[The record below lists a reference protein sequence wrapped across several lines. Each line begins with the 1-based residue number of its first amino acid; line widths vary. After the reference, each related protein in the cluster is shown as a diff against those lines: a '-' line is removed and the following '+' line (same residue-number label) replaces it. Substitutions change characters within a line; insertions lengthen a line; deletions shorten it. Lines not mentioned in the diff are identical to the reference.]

1 MTMRAT
7 TMRAMTAVPLIGAL
21 CAAAACGTPKR
32 PAPADVTGWYVR
44 EDSSAREVIDVRQD
58 SQYVHVVAP
67 RGAAS
72 RADTARWHALG
83 DSAMALD
90 DFTPAAGV
98 GTAGARGA
106 RVRATVRHDAQG
118 ELVLVTSGDA
128 RPYLRRLRYGRQR
141 GG

>member
-1 MTMRAT
+1 MTTRT
-7 TMRAMTAVPLIGAL
+7 RTMGVMVAALGTAV
-21 CAAAACGTPKR
+21 ACGTPQR
-32 PAPADVTGWYVR
+32 RASTDVTGWYVR

-67 RGAAS
+67 RGAGSSATS

-83 DSAMALD
+83 DTAITLD

-106 RVRATVRHDAQG
+106 GVRATVRRDAQG
-118 ELVLVTSGDA
+118 ELVLTTPGDA